1 MTKPVINITR
11 LQSGVNQLVDTR
23 SLDVVDVKEVG
34 AGRCT
39 MVSSQP
45 NSAACSLSVSAP

>member
-1 MTKPVINITR
+1 MTKSVINIASLR
-11 LQSGVNQLVDTR
+11 SGINQLVDTR

-34 AGRCT
+34 AGRCA

-45 NSAACSLSVSAP
+45 NSAVCSLSVSAP